1 MVSFAVPEHQ
11 SVAHFALGV
20 LLDRASLDRIGCSG
34 QHQLTVP
41 LMQEDVALL
50 QEMGVV
56 QGDCDLIET
65 ASPETADQTAICREF
80 ERELTEL
87 QKKVETG
94 LAKARMPCDELSPGF
109 A

>member
-20 LLDRASLDRIGCSG
+20 LLDRARLDRIGCSG
-34 QHQLTVP
+34 QYQLAVS

-56 QGDCDLIET
+56 QGSCDLIET
-65 ASPETADQTAICREF
+65 TSPETADQTAVCREF
-80 ERELTEL
+80 ERELAEL
-87 QKKVETG
+87 QKKVEAS
-94 LAKARMPCDELSPGF
+94 LAKAGMPSDELSP
-109 A
+109 ALA